1 MNNVINILLKFGY
14 HLLFLAL
21 EVGAIYLIV
30 NYNQEQKEIF
40 INTTS
45 IAATSINSKL
55 DEITSY
61 GNLRNDNDALRLQ
74 NKKLIQQII
83 LSNIKTQSEGNDTL
97 ILDSV
102 AYQVIATSV
111 CNSTFNLKNNNL
123 TLCNGSNLGI
133 SNDMGVITDKGI
145 IGVVRNVSPNY
156 ARVMSILHSQS
167 IIDCA
172 IRRNNAHGSLVWNGL
187 DPKVLSLIDIPKHI
201 SVRKGDTIVTSG
213 YSTIFPKGILVG
225 TITSVTL
232 SDGSNSFNI
241 DVTLFSDPVTVNTVY
256 VIKNNFA
263 EEQKLLEINTPQ

>member
-74 NKKLIQQII
+74 NKKLIEQII

-263 EEQKLLEINTPQ
+263 EEQKLLEINTPK

>member
-14 HLLFLAL
+14 HLLFLVL
-21 EVGAIYLIV
+21 EIGAIYLIV

-45 IAATSINSKL
+45 IAATAINGKL
-55 DEITSY
+55 DKMTSY
-61 GNLRNDNDALRLQ
+61 GNLRSDNDALRLQ
-74 NKKLIQQII
+74 NKKLIEQII
-83 LSNIKTQSEGNDTL
+83 LSNIKTKSGGNDTL
-97 ILDSV
+97 VLDSV
-102 AYQVIATSV
+102 AYEVIATTV

-123 TLCNGSNLGI
+123 TLCNGSDLGI

-156 ARVMSILHSQS
+156 ARVMSILNSQS

-225 TITSVTL
+225 TITSVAL

-241 DVTLFSDPVTVNTVY
+241 DVTLFSDPVSVGTVY
-256 VIKNNFA
+256 VIKNNYA